1 MIGVGFQD
9 TRENIR
15 NYASEKK
22 IPYPV
27 AYDDENRL
35 ASSYGLPYGAGV
47 IFISKDGIVTG
58 RFRSG
63 FTEADFEKELRL
75 FSNFLQ

>member
-1 MIGVGFQD
+1 MIGIGFQD
-9 TRENIR
+9 ERENIR
-15 NYASEKK
+15 NYVKK
-22 IPYPV
+22 NKLPYPV
-27 AYDDENRL
+27 AFDDENKI

-63 FTEADFEKELRL
+63 FTEPDFEKELKRVL
-75 FSNFLQ
+75 

>member
-1 MIGVGFQD
+1 MGFQD
-9 TRENIR
+9 TIENIR
-15 NYASEKK
+15 RYAAEQK

-27 AYDDENRL
+27 AYDEGNKL

-63 FTEADFEKELRL
+63 FSEADFEKELKKIL
-75 FSNFLQ
+75 